1 MFEKIK
7 QLCLPSLIYLIL
19 AVVQVLASIGG
30 GSATFIGTTI
40 YVLFVAFWTWILD
53 LICKAGYEVISWI
66 LVFLPII
73 FGILIFVFLIYAVKN
88 MSPANKK
95 EFNKEIQK
103 EIENR
108 K

>member
-19 AVVQVLASIGG
+19 ATVQALSSIVG

-73 FGILIFVFLIYAVKN
+73 FGILIFIFLIYVVKN
-88 MSPANKK
+88 MSPENKK
-95 EFNKEIQK
+95 EFNAEIQK
-103 EIENR
+103 ELN
-108 K
+108 KKK

>member
-7 QLCLPSLIYLIL
+7 QLCPPSLVYLIL
-19 AVVQVLASIGG
+19 ATVQVLASIGG

-40 YVLFVAFWTWILD
+40 YVLFVAFWTWVLD

-73 FGILIFVFLIYAVKN
+73 FGILIFVFLIYYLKN
-88 MSPANKK
+88 MTPENKK
-95 EFNKEIQK
+95 EFNKEIKK
-103 EIENR
+103 EI
-108 K
+108 KK